1 MRRKEKRKL
10 INWINSNIRLDLFL
24 SMGMDVWGV
33 KRADSSISRAS
44 KIVEGKKQGRCGR
57 DVKEDCRKN
66 RCVDEEMKFSIFH
79 VFVF

>member
-44 KIVEGKKQGRCGR
+44 KIVEGKKQGECGR

>member
-10 INWINSNIRLDLFL
+10 INWINSNTRLDLFL

-44 KIVEGKKQGRCGR
+44 KIVEGKKQGGCGR